1 MNSEAELLQKLMV
14 SKQIMQKHNDMGRGQ
29 ARNVN
34 MGNDYSS
41 PMVENYEAPAAK
53 YNIPQDLI
61 EESRPVSQPRQ
72 SNVPMEDRIASSKLP
87 DEIKRLM
94 MEHPIQQPTMGMST
108 GTVLSDDLVEK
119 ASRLMNTKANGDLI
133 KPNQPR
139 QVVQEQTSKSTT
151 GVSPKILKQIVKETV
166 EGVLRDNGLLTE
178 SETKSN
184 DIFKFR
190 VGDHI
195 FEGRVTKI
203 KKIQK

>member
-1 MNSEAELLQKLMV
+1 MNSEQDLLQKLV
-14 SKQIMQKHNDMGRGQ
+14 LSKKIMERHDNMGRGGVQ
-29 ARNVN
+29 VSNPSA
-34 MGNDYSS
+34 
-41 PMVENYEAPAAK
+41 PMVEDYQPVAAS
-53 YNIPQDLI
+53 YNIPQEFMQEQRI
-61 EESRPVSQPRQ
+61 QKSVS
-72 SNVPMEDRIASSKLP
+72 SDVPQHDRIANSKLP
-87 DEIKRLM
+87 DEIKKLM
-94 MEHPIQQPTMGMST
+94 MEHPIQQPSMGMSS

-166 EGVLRDNGLLTE
+166 EDVLRDNGLLTE

-184 DIFKFR
+184 DVFKFR

-195 FEGRVTKI
+195 FEGRVTKV

>member
-1 MNSEAELLQKLMV
+1 MNSEQDLLQRLV
-14 SKQIMQKHNDMGRGQ
+14 LSKKIMERHDSMGRGGTQ
-29 ARNVN
+29 ISNPSV
-34 MGNDYSS
+34 
-41 PMVENYEAPAAK
+41 PMVEDYQPVSAS
-53 YNIPQDLI
+53 YNIPQ
-61 EESRPVSQPRQ
+61 EFMQEQRMQKPVSSDTPQH
-72 SNVPMEDRIASSKLP
+72 DRIANSKLP
-87 DEIKRLM
+87 DEIKKLM

-133 KPNQPR
+133 NPSQPKR
-139 QVVQEQTSKSTT
+139 VVQEQTSKSVA

-166 EGVLRDNGLLTE
+166 EDVLRDNGLLTE

-184 DIFKFR
+184 DVFKFR

>member
-1 MNSEAELLQKLMV
+1 MNSEQDLLQRLV
-14 SKQIMQKHNDMGRGQ
+14 LSKKIMERHDNMGRGGVQ
-29 ARNVN
+29 VSNP
-34 MGNDYSS
+34 SS
-41 PMVENYEAPAAK
+41 PMVEDYQPVAAS
-53 YNIPQDLI
+53 YNIPQEFMSEQRI
-61 EESRPVSQPRQ
+61 QKPVS
-72 SNVPMEDRIASSKLP
+72 SDVPQYDRIANSKLP
-87 DEIKRLM
+87 DEIKKLM
-94 MEHPIQQPTMGMST
+94 MEHPIQQPTMGMSS

-133 KPNQPR
+133 KPIQQRQP
-139 QVVQEQTSKSTT
+139 VQEQTSKSTS

-166 EGVLRDNGLLTE
+166 EDVLRDNGLLTE

-184 DIFKFR
+184 DVFKFR

>member
-1 MNSEAELLQKLMV
+1 
-14 SKQIMQKHNDMGRGQ
+14 
-29 ARNVN
+29 
-34 MGNDYSS
+34 
-41 PMVENYEAPAAK
+41 
-53 YNIPQDLI
+53 
-61 EESRPVSQPRQ
+61 
-72 SNVPMEDRIASSKLP
+72 
-87 DEIKRLM
+87 

-133 KPNQPR
+133 NPSQPKR
-139 QVVQEQTSKSTT
+139 VVQEQTSKSVA

-166 EGVLRDNGLLTE
+166 EDVLRDNGLLTE

-184 DIFKFR
+184 DVFKFR

>member
-1 MNSEAELLQKLMV
+1 MNSEQDLLQKLV
-14 SKQIMQKHNDMGRGQ
+14 LSKKIMERHDNMGRGGVQ
-29 ARNVN
+29 ISNPSAPTVE
-34 MGNDYSS
+34 DYK
-41 PMVENYEAPAAK
+41 PVAAS
-53 YNIPQDLI
+53 YNIPQEFMQEQRI
-61 EESRPVSQPRQ
+61 QKPVS
-72 SNVPMEDRIASSKLP
+72 SEVPQHDRIANSKLP
-87 DEIKRLM
+87 DEIKKLM
-94 MEHPIQQPTMGMST
+94 MEHPIQQPSMGVST

-133 KPNQPR
+133 KQNQPR
-139 QVVQEQTSKSTT
+139 QVVQEQTSKSAA

-166 EGVLRDNGLLTE
+166 EDVLRDNGLLTE

-184 DIFKFR
+184 DVFKFR